1 MQRDDEE
8 PGINMNR
15 RQFGKAVSLG
25 GLALGLAPQLL
36 RSARAAGETAQAST
50 IIKGKVDGMIV
61 HNAKLGVMETP
72 LTLLREHYITPKNLI
87 YNRTHFPVS
96 GSRAWTATTEAP
108 HFEHWTIDVTG
119 LVERPRKIKLK
130 DLQDMK
136 QTKLTAVMQCA
147 GNGRSFYAE
156 KAKCP
161 GSQWGHGGMA
171 NLEWE
176 GVPLRAF
183 IDSLELGISRDAT
196 YLTAN
201 GADNPPVHKGQD
213 LIKSYHL
220 EDPALDNAI
229 LALKLNGEPIPAI
242 HGGPVRLVI
251 PGFYGNM
258 NVKFVNQLLFENE
271 QSPSFFQ
278 SQAYRVPYKLVQP
291 GSMSVADFTTQNS
304 RPTYGFQIMSV
315 IFSPLKEDGPLKAGK
330 QEVKGVALN
339 DGQVPIT
346 SVQVSADGG
355 KSWQD
360 ASIEQPPTPFAWYR
374 WKTHVDLDA
383 GEHQLMVRATDA
395 EGRTQPMDGTVRW
408 NPKGYEWNGV
418 DRVTVTVS

>member
-1 MQRDDEE
+1 MEE
-8 PGINMNR
+8 SDSGLKLNR
-15 RQFGKAVSLG
+15 RDFGKFLSLG
-25 GLALGLAPQLL
+25 GLALGVAPHLL
-36 RSARAAGETAQAST
+36 RSAHAAGETADAST
-50 IIKGKVDGMIV
+50 IIKGKAPDMIV
-61 HNAKLGVMETP
+61 HNAKLGVMEAP
-72 LTLLREHYITPKNLI
+72 LTQLREHYITPKNLI
-87 YNRTHFPVS
+87 YNRMHFPVS

-108 HFEHWTIDVTG
+108 NFAHWTIEVTG
-119 LVERPRKIKLK
+119 LVERPRSVKLK
-130 DLQDMK
+130 DLKGME

-147 GNGRSFYAE
+147 GNGRSFYAQ

-161 GSQWGHGGMA
+161 GGQWKHGGMA

-183 IDSLELGISRDAT
+183 IDSLELGASPDVT

-201 GADNPPVHKGQD
+201 GADNPPVEKGQD
-213 LIKSYHL
+213 LIKSFHI

-242 HGGPVRLVI
+242 HGGPVRLII

-278 SQAYRVPYKLVQP
+278 SKAYRVPYKLVEP
-291 GSMSVADFTTQNS
+291 GKMNVNDFTVQNS
-304 RPTYGFQIMSV
+304 RPTYNFQIMSV

-330 QEVKGVALN
+330 HEVKGIALN
-339 DGQVPIT
+339 DGRVPVT
-346 SVQVSADGG
+346 SVRVSADSG

-360 ASIEQPPTPFAWYR
+360 AKIEQPPTPFAWYR
-374 WKTHVDLDA
+374 WSTSFDLDP
-383 GEHQLMVRATDA
+383 GEHELMVQATDA
-395 EGRTQPMDGTVRW
+395 EGRTQPIDGTVRW

-418 DRVTVTVS
+418 DRVNVSVS